1 MHKVGRSLTRG
12 LARNVSRNVH
22 IKPSELAQ
30 VQITTLPNKIR
41 VATDPTPG
49 HFASIGLYLDAGSR
63 YETPDNVGVSHFLD
77 RMAFKVLFGLTTSQS
92 THNRSTEE
100 MASAMHSMGGQI
112 LCSSSRETIMYQSSH
127 FSQASPL
134 ALDLISDTVLNASF
148 LPGEIEAQRDAAS
161 YELRELASKPEMI
174 LPEILHAVAYNH
186 NGLGNFMLCPEDR
199 IDLIDSTILRKT
211 IQQWYTPERMV
222 VAGAGMHH
230 QELVELVDKH
240 FSSLKSSPSL
250 SPLSQLLRGANPT
263 HQAPSNLLPAPNTS
277 VKKTL
282 SRAASYLFPNS
293 SIDPPPIASSSQYT
307 GGHHFIHDPDGEF
320 DHLYVAFEGTGI
332 HDDDVYTLATMQVLL
347 GGGGSFSAGG
357 PGKGMYSRLY
367 THILNL
373 FQAVDH
379 CASFH
384 HIYTDSSLFGLFAS
398 FAPAASGIRGSSTP
412 SYILPHLVNQ
422 LSLLVHKNVPEIEL
436 SRAKNQ
442 LRSSLMMAM
451 ESRAIQVEDLG
462 RQVLVHDR
470 PVPVTEMTD
479 KIAQI
484 TAEDVRRVAAR
495 IFGPQSGNKPTIV
508 CQGHEDVKDWQA
520 VFRKYGVAA

>member
-1 MHKVGRSLTRG
+1 MHKAGRSLARG
-12 LARNVSRNVH
+12 IARNAFRDIH
-22 IKPSELAQ
+22 LKPTEPSQAQ
-30 VQITTLPNKIR
+30 VTTLPNKIR
-41 VATDPTPG
+41 VVTDPIPG
-49 HFASIGLYLDAGSR
+49 HFASLGLYLDAGSR
-63 YETPDNVGVSHFLD
+63 YETPENAGVSHFLD
-77 RMAFKVLFGLTTSQS
+77 RMAFKG

-100 MASAMHSMGGQI
+100 MAAAMHSMGGQI
-112 LCSSSRETIMYQSSH
+112 LCSSSREAIMYQSSH

-134 ALDLISDTVLNASF
+134 ALDLIADTVLNPSF
-148 LPGEIEAQRDAAS
+148 FPEEIEAQRDAAS

-174 LPEILHAVAYNH
+174 LPEILHTIAYNH
-186 NGLGNFMLCPEDR
+186 TGLGNLMLCPEDR
-199 IDLIDSTILRKT
+199 IDLIDSAILRKT
-211 IQQWYTPERMV
+211 MQQWYTPERMV
-222 VAGAGMHH
+222 IAGAGIHH

-240 FSSLKSSPSL
+240 FSSLKTSPSSPL
-250 SPLSQLLRGANPT
+250 PSQPSRGTNPT
-263 HQAPSNLLPAPNTS
+263 YQAPSNLLSTPNPS
-277 VKKTL
+277 VTKTL

-293 SIDPPPIASSSQYT
+293 SVDPPVVPSSRYT
-307 GGHHFIHDPDGEF
+307 GGHHFIHDPEGEF
-320 DHLYVAFEGTGI
+320 DHLYIAFEGTGI
-332 HDDDVYTLATMQVLL
+332 HDDDIYVLATMQILL

-398 FAPAASGIRGSSTP
+398 FVPSASGIRGGSTP
-412 SYILPHLVNQ
+412 SHMLPHLVNQ
-422 LSLLVHKNVPEIEL
+422 LSLLVHRSVPEIEL

-451 ESRAIQVEDLG
+451 ESRSIQVEDLG

-479 KIAQI
+479 KIAQV
-484 TAEDVRRVAAR
+484 TAEDVRRVAVR

-508 CQGHEDVKDWQA
+508 CQGHEDVKDWRT
-520 VFRKYGVAA
+520 VFKKYGIAA